1 MIQELVQADCGI
13 LLNLSAFNR
22 WHIPKDIVRAPRSSG
37 GSSLQGPSGSG
48 ESSVGLSVQP
58 SLPSL
63 RSYDSS
69 LLDAEDVK
77 QKIND
82 QLNDAPVWWLLE
94 IIPTKHPVLTRK
106 GKLVPKIR

>member
-1 MIQELVQADCGI
+1 MIQELVQADCGV
-13 LLNLSAFNR
+13 LFNLRTFKR
-22 WHIPKDIVRAPRSSG
+22 WHIPVDIVRPPRSSG

-63 RSYDSS
+63 RSFDSS
-69 LLDAEDVK
+69 LLDTKDVE

-82 QLNDAPVWWLLE
+82 
-94 IIPTKHPVLTRK
+94 
-106 GKLVPKIR
+106 